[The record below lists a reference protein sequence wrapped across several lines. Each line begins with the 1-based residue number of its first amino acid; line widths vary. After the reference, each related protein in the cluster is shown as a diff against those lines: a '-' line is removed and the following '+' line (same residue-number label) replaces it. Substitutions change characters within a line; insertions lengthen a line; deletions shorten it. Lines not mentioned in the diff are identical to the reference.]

1 MYREA
6 RRLENPP
13 LWVWGMIVGAII
25 AGKFIYRWQT
35 TKQFAKEAEESKSR
49 SYDKTKV
56 ISKDSYDKIKKSS
69 IRSVIRSHKY
79 SPKYYYKDFF
89 AIKKQKK
96 EHKD

>member
-6 RRLENPP
+6 RRLEYPP

-49 SYDKTKV
+49 SDDKTKV

-69 IRSVIRSHKY
+69 IRSVRSHKY